1 MTSRRG
7 LSMVETVV
15 SLMVVGVLLA
25 AALNTVGATMAVRQQ
40 AEDMELAAWLAQDLM
55 AEILAAEYG
64 EEHVSV
70 TGEEMDDGDREDFD
84 EVNDFQGL
92 VESPPVMRDGTA
104 ITWAAGLT
112 RSVMI
117 VDAHPQASG
126 IEGLAKKMKCI
137 RVTVSRGS
145 RTLIAI
151 EAASTQT
158 QADAW
163 SGP

>member
-64 EEHVSV
+64 DENVSA
-70 TGEEMDDGDREDFD
+70 TGEEMDDGDREDFE

-104 ITWAAGLT
+104 IPWAAGLT